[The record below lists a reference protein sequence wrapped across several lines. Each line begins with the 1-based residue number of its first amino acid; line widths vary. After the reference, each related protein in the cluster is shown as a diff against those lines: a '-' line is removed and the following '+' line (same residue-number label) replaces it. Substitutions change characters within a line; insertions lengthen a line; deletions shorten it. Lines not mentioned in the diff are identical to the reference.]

1 MVNFNYT
8 HYKLQPI
15 YRFSVAL
22 IFFALALISR
32 FTFLTHATGGPFVT
46 FYPAIILSF
55 YFCGTFPGAMVAV
68 LSGLAGSYYF
78 IPPYNQFSGH
88 IHISN
93 AIIFFSITSTLIGFF
108 ISRLH
113 RYIEETNVILNN
125 EMIGS
130 MMLRDRK
137 IIWCNK
143 AMSTILGYTQSELL
157 GSSTKMLFADEAMYE
172 TVGRNAYPLKSGA
185 PYRTQFEMKKVDG
198 HKVWIEISG
207 AAIPY
212 DSGLSLWLVNDI
224 SKLKALEEELK
235 HQIDHDFLTG
245 LRSRAWFMEQATI
258 ELHRASRFNTPLS
271 LLMLDI
277 DFFKLVNDTYGHQAG
292 DIALKSVAQFMQKIL
307 RDFDMCARMGGEEF
321 MILLPQTNQDK
332 ALEVAERIRLFIQ
345 NTQVPLPTGESSLQ
359 LTVSIGLSSLSSKE
373 DNIDDLIN
381 KADKALYQAKHTGR
395 NRVCVAGLPDSQPS
409 DSQET
414 VL

>member
-22 IFFALALISR
+22 IFFALALVSR

-78 IPPYNQFSGH
+78 MAPYNQFSAH
-88 IHISN
+88 IHVSY
-93 AIIFFSITSTLIGFF
+93 AIVFFALTSTLIGFF

-113 RYIEETNVILNN
+113 RYIEETNVILDN

-130 MMLRDRK
+130 IMLRNRK

-143 AMSTILGYTQSELL
+143 AVSTILGYKQSELL
-157 GSSTKMLFADEAMYE
+157 GRSTKMLFADEAMYE
-172 TVGRNAYPLKSGA
+172 TVGRNAYPLKNGV
-185 PYRTQFEMKKVDG
+185 PYRTQFEMIKADG
-198 HKVWIEISG
+198 HKVWIDISG

-212 DSGLSLWLVNDI
+212 DASLSLWLVNDI

-235 HQIDHDFLTG
+235 HQVDHDFLTG
-245 LRSRAWFMEQATI
+245 LRSRSWFMEQATI

-277 DFFKLVNDTYGHQAG
+277 DFFKLVNDTYGHQVG
-292 DIALKSVAQFMQKIL
+292 DIALKNVAQFMQKIL
-307 RDFDMCARMGGEEF
+307 RDFDMCARIGGEEF
-321 MILLPQTNQDK
+321 VILLPQTNQDK
-332 ALEVAERIRLFIQ
+332 AFEVAERIRLFIQ
-345 NTQVPLPTGESSLQ
+345 NTKVPLPAAESSLQ
-359 LTVSIGLSSLSSKE
+359 LTVSIGLSSLSCKE
-373 DNIDDLIN
+373 ESIDDLIS

-395 NRVCVAGLPDSQPS
+395 NRVCVAGLPDSQA
-409 DSQET
+409 T